1 MSTKMQMMNHVLR
14 VFCVIESYYDSL
26 GQQSTPTE
34 EIEFIPRTDTV
45 TIDENIGRT
54 IRGTFY
60 SRNAFHDRL

>member
-26 GQQSTPTE
+26 RLQSTPRQ
-34 EIEFIPRTDTV
+34 EIKFIPRRDTV
-45 TIDENIGRT
+45 TIDENIGIT

-60 SRNAFHDRL
+60 SRNSFHDRL